1 MDKVKARGP
10 RIRII
15 NILSLAFTAL
25 LLLLFLLASV
35 NAGRARDSLEAS
47 MNRFVESEMA
57 AVALKQGSDNLTSQ
71 VRLYTVT
78 ADPAYLRAYFAEVAT
93 QNRERAVET
102 LQRNLDGTEAHRYL
116 ENALDCSVELMDLEY
131 YAMAL
136 VLNATGGQTEPG
148 MEALENVRLRGEDI
162 ALDRTGKLSMAVAL
176 THGETYQGYDS
187 TIDRDVEQCVESL
200 HRERE
205 TAQAE
210 NLRTLAQAERR
221 QQLSAVL
228 LAALILL
235 HTVIAV
241 VFVIRPIEADVRL
254 IAEERPLP
262 NNGAYELQYLA
273 QAYNSMYEQ
282 RREHDKLVAE
292 RMQALEMLERERTSL
307 NIIHQ
312 MLGSG
317 MWSMDFTE
325 SGAMTAVHWSDEFRR
340 MLGYQGE
347 EDFPNT
353 LEAWSD
359 LLHGDDRER
368 VLKEFYDTVRDY
380 TGEKTYDVDY
390 RLLTKDR
397 GWRWFH
403 AVGRLTRRE
412 NGSPVR
418 YIGLFVDITEQ
429 RELKL
434 KLDEQRAQLEQ
445 ALEQAQAANR
455 AKSAFLMS
463 MSHDLRTPMNAIMG
477 YAELADKH
485 IDDRETAQGYLRKI
499 SVSGAHLLSLIDDVL
514 EMSRIESGLTELQ
527 EQACSLEEILRDV
540 ETMVQAD
547 ASGRGMEL
555 LIDID
560 GVKDSRLLCDRAKLN
575 RVLLNMVENALNF
588 TPDGGRIEVAVREL
602 KPAEEGFADYE
613 FKIRDNGI
621 GMSHGFQEHFFE
633 AFARERTSTV
643 SGVQGMGLG
652 ATVTKGL
659 VEQMGGT
666 ISFESEE
673 GHGTEVTITLPL
685 RTDSTDRN
693 GNLAEAAETLPDG
706 RDFTGKRVLLVEDN
720 EINREIAKLLL
731 EESGFIVD
739 EAVDGAVAVE
749 KIRAA
754 SPGQYD
760 LILMD
765 IQMPIMG
772 GYEATRQIRA
782 LESPL
787 ASIPI
792 IALSANNME
801 EDRRNS
807 IDAGMNHHVGKPFDV
822 RNLLDVIAQYLP

>member
-1 MDKVKARGP
+1 MW
-10 RIRII
+10 
-15 NILSLAFTAL
+15 S
-25 LLLLFLLASV
+25 S
-35 NAGRARDSLEAS
+35 
-47 MNRFVESEMA
+47 
-57 AVALKQGSDNLTSQ
+57 ALK
-71 VRLYTVT
+71 
-78 ADPAYLRAYFAEVAT
+78 
-93 QNRERAVET
+93 
-102 LQRNLDGTEAHRYL
+102 
-116 ENALDCSVELMDLEY
+116 
-131 YAMAL
+131 
-136 VLNATGGQTEPG
+136 
-148 MEALENVRLRGEDI
+148 
-162 ALDRTGKLSMAVAL
+162 
-176 THGETYQGYDS
+176 
-187 TIDRDVEQCVESL
+187 
-200 HRERE
+200 
-205 TAQAE
+205 
-210 NLRTLAQAERR
+210 
-221 QQLSAVL
+221 
-228 LAALILL
+228 
-235 HTVIAV
+235 
-241 VFVIRPIEADVRL
+241 
-254 IAEERPLP
+254 
-262 NNGAYELQYLA
+262 
-273 QAYNSMYEQ
+273 
-282 RREHDKLVAE
+282 
-292 RMQALEMLERERTSL
+292 
-307 NIIHQ
+307 
-312 MLGSG
+312 
-317 MWSMDFTE
+317 
-325 SGAMTAVHWSDEFRR
+325 
-340 MLGYQGE
+340 
-347 EDFPNT
+347 
-353 LEAWSD
+353 AWSD

-418 YIGLFVDITEQ
+418 YIVLFVDITEQ
-429 RELKL
+429 RELRL

-555 LIDID
+555 LIDMD
-560 GVKDSRLLCDRAKLN
+560 GVKDTRLLCDRPKLS

-602 KPAEEGFADYE
+602 KPAEKGFSDYE

-666 ISFESEE
+666 IGFESEE

-822 RNLLDVIAQYLP
+822 RNLLDVIAQFLP